1 MSSRNCPGNC
11 PDAVAL
17 TPAWL
22 FCRANR
28 SPLARDFPVG
38 PCRAMVR
45 RTCRLQCTKEL
56 MYRGLRIVAMAPA
69 FNKELKIGEVVRRTP
84 RDVVDEALEHR
95 TV

>member
-1 MSSRNCPGNC
+1 
-11 PDAVAL
+11 
-17 TPAWL
+17 
-22 FCRANR
+22 
-28 SPLARDFPVG
+28 
-38 PCRAMVR
+38 MVR